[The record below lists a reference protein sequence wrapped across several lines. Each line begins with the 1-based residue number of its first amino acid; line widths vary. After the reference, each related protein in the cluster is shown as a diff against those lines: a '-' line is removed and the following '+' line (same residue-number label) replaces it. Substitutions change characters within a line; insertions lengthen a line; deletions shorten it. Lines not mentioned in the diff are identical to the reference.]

1 MPPAVRGALWMLLAA
16 LAFSGMG
23 ACIRTLATTDL
34 HPLVTSFFRSAIG
47 LVLMLPFFM
56 RSGWSTLK
64 TRRHGLL
71 VLRGG
76 VSAVAQ
82 AFYFISVALLPLA
95 EAVSLTFTAP
105 LFGAVLAVVVL
116 GEAFNARRIAVTA
129 IGFVGVVIILRP
141 GFQAL
146 DATAGLP
153 LMAAISMS
161 IVWILVK
168 KLSATESTEAIV
180 FYMIV
185 YTVPI
190 GLAMALFVWQN
201 PRLDHVPWLVLTAVC
216 ANVGQIAMTNAY
228 RAAEASAVFPFD
240 FARLPFTAVLA
251 YFMFSQSPDLWT
263 WIGAMVI
270 FAASAHQMR
279 SQARTGHA
287 RTG

>member
-23 ACIRTLATTDL
+23 ACIRTLAGADL

-47 LVLMLPFFM
+47 LVLMMPFFM
-56 RSGWSTLK
+56 RTGWAGLK
-64 TRRHGLL
+64 TQRHGLL

-76 VSAVAQ
+76 ASAVAQ

-95 EAVSLTFTAP
+95 DAVSLTFTAP
-105 LFGAVLAVVVL
+105 LFGAVLAVLLL
-116 GEAFNARRIAVTA
+116 GEALNARRVAVTA

-190 GLAMALFVWQN
+190 GLVMALFVWQT
-201 PRLDHVPWLVLTAVC
+201 PRLEHVPWLVLTAVC
-216 ANVGQIAMTNAY
+216 ANVGQFAMTNSY
-228 RAAEASAVFPFD
+228 RAAEATAVFPFD

-251 YFMFSQSPDLWT
+251 YFMFSQTPDLWT
-263 WIGAMVI
+263 WIGAIVI
-270 FAASAHQMR
+270 FGASAHQMG
-279 SQARTGHA
+279 SEARTSGE

>member
-23 ACIRTLATTDL
+23 ACIRTLAAADL

-47 LVLMLPFFM
+47 LVLMAPFFM
-56 RSGWSTLK
+56 RIGWAGLRS
-64 TRRHGLL
+64 RRHGLL
-71 VLRGG
+71 AVRGLT
-76 VSAVAQ
+76 SSVAQ
-82 AFYFISVALLPLA
+82 ALYFISVAILPLA

-116 GEAFNARRIAVTA
+116 GEAQNARRIAVTA
-129 IGFVGVVIILRP
+129 IGFAGVVIILRP

-146 DATAGLP
+146 DGAAAMP
-153 LMAAISMS
+153 LLAAIAMS
-161 IVWILVK
+161 VVWIMVK

-180 FYMIV
+180 LYMIV

-190 GLAMALFVWQN
+190 GLAMALLVWQT
-201 PRLDHVPWLVLTAVC
+201 PRLEHVPWLLATAVC
-216 ANVGQIAMTNAY
+216 ANVGQIAMTNSY

-251 YFMFSQSPDLWT
+251 YFMFSQTPDLWT
-263 WIGAMVI
+263 WIGAIVI

-279 SQARTGHA
+279 GEARTGGE